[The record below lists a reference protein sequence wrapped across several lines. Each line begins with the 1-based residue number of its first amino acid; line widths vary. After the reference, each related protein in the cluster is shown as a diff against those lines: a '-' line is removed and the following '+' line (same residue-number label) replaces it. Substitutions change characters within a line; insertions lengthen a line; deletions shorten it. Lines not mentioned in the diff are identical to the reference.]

1 VLRVTAILAPERTE
15 VAEVDLVDDS
25 EFFAPVASDVIDSL
39 IGRYQDMRAR
49 IEQVGEVINSE
60 RFAGAV
66 QYFLDGNS
74 DPGRRYSSYT
84 VEKMF
89 GLGGAV
95 AQLNSAFW
103 SQALSLTDVYD
114 CMPQARRDEWNK
126 QLRHPQG
133 VKKYERFADSGKAQ
147 EWELQPLPDF
157 TETTVR
163 DTLSGLLAARAKFFA
178 ERVDG
183 IFRGLSGE
191 HVTNSPAGFG
201 KRMIIGYMLSYG
213 SIRHERAGLINDLR
227 CVIAKF
233 MGRDEPKYNT
243 ASVLISELYRC
254 TGQWV
259 SIDGGTLR
267 IRVYKKGTAHLEV
280 HPDMAWRL
288 NQVLANLYPLAIPAE
303 HRARPK
309 KRAKDFLMMGRPL
322 PFATL
327 NLLADG
333 LNGYDARHRPA
344 KAFSFDYKAK
354 EHPAAYKDACAVL
367 AALGGTPNKD
377 GSYEFDYPVE
387 PVLREV
393 IISGCLPDQVA
404 HQFYPTPEKLA
415 RICAELAEICEYDTV
430 LEPSAGQGDLAAF
443 LPKDRTTCVEIS
455 PLHCA
460 VLKAKGFDAVQA
472 DFIAWSEAAPQFSA
486 VVMNPPFANG
496 RAHLH
501 VERAGHK
508 VKPGGRLVAILPASA
523 KGKDWLGKG
532 WACEWSSVYEREF
545 AGTGVAVVILKA
557 SRKQEASF

>member
-1 VLRVTAILAPERTE
+1 MSDYAVECAD
-15 VAEVDLVDDS
+15 VDLVDDR
-25 EFFAPVASDVIDSL
+25 EFFAPVSSDAIDTL
-39 IGRYQDMRAR
+39 IGQYQDMRSR
-49 IEQVGEVINSE
+49 IEQVGEIMASS

-74 DPGRRYSSYT
+74 DTDRRYTSYT
-84 VEKMF
+84 VERMF
-89 GLGGAV
+89 EVAGAV
-95 AQLNSAFW
+95 AQLNSRFW
-103 SQALSLTDVYD
+103 ADALAMTDVYSA
-114 CMPQARRDEWNK
+114 MPQARRNEWNE
-126 QLRHPQG
+126 QLRNPQG
-133 VKKYERFADSGKAQ
+133 VKKGDRYSK
-147 EWELQPLPDF
+147 EWDIPPLPDF
-157 TETTVR
+157 TESTVR

-201 KRMIIGYMLSYG
+201 KRMIISYVLNYG
-213 SIRHERAGLINDLR
+213 SIRTETAGLINDLR

-233 MGRDEPKYNT
+233 MGRDEPKHGS
-243 ASVLISELYRC
+243 ADVLIREMYRR

-288 NQVLANLYPLAIPAE
+288 NQVLANLYPMAIPAE

-309 KRAKDFLMMGRPL
+309 KQARDFVMMGRPL

-327 NLLADG
+327 DLLAAG
-333 LNGYDARHRPA
+333 LRGYGSRHQPDTAFAFGYDA
-344 KAFSFDYKAK
+344 K
-354 EHPAAYKDACAVL
+354 EQKAAYSDACAVL
-367 AALGGTPNKD
+367 AALGGTPNKSGGYD
-377 GSYEFDYPVE
+377 FDYPVE

-393 IISGCLPDQVA
+393 IITGCLPDRQA

-415 RICAELAEICEYDTV
+415 RICAELAEIGDGDAV

-460 VLKAKGFDAVQA
+460 VLMAKGFTTIEA
-472 DFIAWSEAAPQFSA
+472 DFLVWQAPAVFDA
-486 VVMNPPFANG
+486 VVMNPPFSDG
-496 RAHLH
+496 RARAH
-501 VERAGHK
+501 VARAADML
-508 VKPGGRLVAILPASA
+508 KPGGRLVAILPASA
-523 KGKDWLGKG
+523 KGKDWLGAG
-532 WACEWSSVYEREF
+532 WTCEWSGIYEREF
-545 AGTGVAVVILKA
+545 AGTGVAVCILNA
-557 SRKQEASF
+557 RRA

>member
-1 VLRVTAILAPERTE
+1 MNDIAAIERAE
-15 VAEVDLVDDS
+15 YSEVDLVDDS
-25 EFFAPVASDVIDSL
+25 AQFFAPVSSDVIDGLLS
-39 IGRYQDMRAR
+39 RYQDMRTR
-49 IEQVGEVINSE
+49 IKQVGEVINSE

-74 DPGRRYSSYT
+74 DADRRYSSYT
-84 VEKMF
+84 VAKAFE
-89 GLGGAV
+89 LPGAI
-95 AQLNSAFW
+95 AQLNSVFW

-114 CMPQARRDEWNK
+114 CMPQARRDEWNE
-126 QLRHPQG
+126 QLRNPQG
-133 VKKYERFADSGKAQ
+133 VKKGDKYAK
-147 EWELQPLPDF
+147 EWSIPPLPDF
-157 TETTVR
+157 EEATVR
-163 DTLSGLLAARAKFFA
+163 DTLAGLLAARAKFFA

-201 KRMIIGYMLSYG
+201 KRMIIGWMLSYG

-280 HPDMAWRL
+280 HPDLAWRL
-288 NQVLANLYPLAIPAE
+288 NQVLASLYPLAIPDE

-327 NLLADG
+327 DLLADG
-333 LNGYDARHRPA
+333 LKSYDTRYRLSTV
-344 KAFSFDYKAK
+344 FSFDYKAK
-354 EHPAAYKDACAVL
+354 EQPAAYKDACAVL

-377 GSYEFDYPVE
+377 GAYEFDYPVE

-393 IISGCLPDQVA
+393 IITGCLPDRQA

-415 RICAELAEICEYDTV
+415 RICTELAEIGDDDTV

-460 VLKAKGFDAVQA
+460 VLKAKGFATVQA
-472 DFIAWSEAAPQFSA
+472 DFIEWAGATAARFDC
-486 VVMNPPFANG
+486 VVMNPPFSDG
-496 RAHLH
+496 RARSH
-501 VERAGHK
+501 VEHAGLI
-508 VKPGGRLVAILPASA
+508 VKPAGRLVAIMPASA
-523 KGKDWLGKG
+523 KGKDWLGEG
-532 WACEWSSVYEREF
+532 WACEWSAIYEREF
-545 AGTGVAVVILKA
+545 AGTGVAVVMLKA
-557 SRKQEASF
+557 RRT

>member
-1 VLRVTAILAPERTE
+1 MSDYAVECAD
-15 VAEVDLVDDS
+15 VDLVDDR
-25 EFFAPVASDVIDSL
+25 EFFAPVSSDVIDTL
-39 IGRYQDMRAR
+39 IGQYQDMRSR
-49 IEQVGEVINSE
+49 IEQVGEIMASS

-74 DPGRRYSSYT
+74 DTDRRYTSYT
-84 VEKMF
+84 VERMF
-89 GLGGAV
+89 EVAGAI
-95 AQLNSAFW
+95 AQLNSRFW
-103 SQALSLTDVYD
+103 ADALAMTDVYD
-114 CMPQARRDEWNK
+114 CMPQARRNEWNE
-126 QLRHPQG
+126 QLRNPQG
-133 VKKYERFADSGKAQ
+133 VKKGDKYSQ
-147 EWELQPLPDF
+147 EWSIPPLPDF

-201 KRMIIGYMLSYG
+201 KRMIISYVLNYG
-213 SIRHERAGLINDLR
+213 SIRTETAGLINDLR
-227 CVIAKF
+227 CVVAKF
-233 MGRDEPKYNT
+233 MGRDEPKHNS
-243 ASVLISELYRC
+243 AVVMLSELYRR
-254 TGQWV
+254 TGQWLA
-259 SIDGGTLR
+259 IDGGTLR

-288 NQVLANLYPLAIPAE
+288 NQVLANLYPMAIPAE

-309 KRAKDFLMMGRPL
+309 KQARDFVMMGRPL

-327 NLLADG
+327 DLLAAG
-333 LNGYDARHRPA
+333 LRGYGSRHQPDTAFAFGYDA
-344 KAFSFDYKAK
+344 K
-354 EHPAAYKDACAVL
+354 EQKAAYSDACAVL
-367 AALGGTPNKD
+367 AALGGTPNKSGGYD
-377 GSYEFDYPVE
+377 FDYPVE

-393 IISGCLPDQVA
+393 IITGCLPDRQA

-415 RICAELAEICEYDTV
+415 RICAELAEIGEGDAV

-460 VLKAKGFDAVQA
+460 VLKAKGFDAVEA
-472 DFIAWSEAAPQFSA
+472 DFLVWQGPAGFDV
-486 VVMNPPFANG
+486 VVMNPPFSDG
-496 RAHLH
+496 RARAH
-501 VERAGHK
+501 VVRAADI

-523 KGKDWLGKG
+523 KGKDWLGAG
-532 WACEWSSVYEREF
+532 WACEWSGIYEREF

-557 SRKQEASF
+557 RRA

>member
-1 VLRVTAILAPERTE
+1 VTAVMAPERTE
-15 VAEVDLVDDS
+15 VADVDLVDDR
-25 EFFAPVASDVIDSL
+25 EFFAPVSSDVIDGL
-39 IGRYQDMRAR
+39 LGQYQDMRAR
-49 IEQVGEVINSE
+49 IEQIAQAVNSPSM
-60 RFAGAV
+60 AGAV
-66 QYFLDGNS
+66 QFFVDGNS
-74 DPGRRYSSYT
+74 EPDRRYSSYT
-84 VEKMF
+84 VEKLF
-89 GLGGAV
+89 EPAGAI
-95 AQLNSAFW
+95 ANLNSTYW
-103 SQALSLTDVYD
+103 GRALALTDVYD

-126 QLRHPQG
+126 QLQNPQG
-133 VKKYERFADSGKAQ
+133 VKKGDKYAKA
-147 EWELQPLPDF
+147 WDVQPLPDF
-157 TETTVR
+157 EEATVR
-163 DTLSGLLAARAKFFA
+163 DTLGDLLRMRSKFFA

-183 IFRGLSGE
+183 IFRGLSGT

-201 KRMIIGYMLSYG
+201 KRMIIDYMLSYG

-233 MGRDEPKYNT
+233 MGRDEPKHST
-243 ASVLISELYRC
+243 ASVLISEMYRR

-309 KRAKDFLMMGRPL
+309 KQAKDFLMMGRPL

-327 NLLADG
+327 DLLAEG
-333 LNGYDARHRPA
+333 LNSYGSRNRPA
-344 KAFSFDYKAK
+344 TAFVFGYKAK
-354 EHPAAYKDACAVL
+354 EQPAAFKDACAVL
-367 AALGGTPNKD
+367 AALGGTADKD
-377 GSYEFDYPVE
+377 GGYEFGYPVE

-393 IISGCLPDQVA
+393 IITGCLPDQVA

-415 RICAELAEICEYDTV
+415 RICAELAEIGDTDTV

-460 VLKAKGFDAVQA
+460 VLKAKGFEAVQA
-472 DFIAWSEAAPQFSA
+472 DFLKWAETGPKFDA
-486 VVMNPPFANG
+486 VVMNPPFSEG
-496 RAHLH
+496 RARAH
-501 VERAGHK
+501 VERAAEL

-523 KGKDWLGKG
+523 KGKDWLGLG
-532 WACEWSSVYEREF
+532 WACEWSPVYEREF
-545 AGTGVAVVILKA
+545 AGTSVAVVILKA
-557 SRKQEASF
+557 RRA

>member
-1 VLRVTAILAPERTE
+1 VLRVTAILAPERAE
-15 VAEVDLVDDS
+15 LAEVDLVDES
-25 EFFAPVASDVIDSL
+25 EFFAPVSSDVIDSL

-74 DPGRRYSSYT
+74 DQDRRYSSYS

-89 GLGGAV
+89 CLAGAI

-114 CMPQARRDEWNK
+114 CMPQARRDEWNE
-126 QLRHPQG
+126 QLRNPQG
-133 VKKYERFADSGKAQ
+133 VKKGDKYSK
-147 EWELQPLPDF
+147 EWSIAPLPDF
-157 TETTVR
+157 TEATVR
-163 DTLSGLLAARAKFFA
+163 DTLAGLLAARAKFFA

-243 ASVLISELYRC
+243 AAVLISELYRC

-259 SIDGGTLR
+259 AIDGGTLR

-280 HPDMAWRL
+280 HPDIAWRL
-288 NQVLANLYPLAIPAE
+288 NQVLASLYPLAIPAE
-303 HRARPK
+303 HRARPNK
-309 KRAKDFLMMGRPL
+309 QARDFLMMGRPL

-327 NLLADG
+327 DLLADG
-333 LNGYDARHRPA
+333 LNSYDARHRPA

-367 AALGGTPNKD
+367 AALGGTPMKD
-377 GSYEFDYPVE
+377 GCFEFDYPVE

-393 IISGCLPDQVA
+393 IISGCLPDQQA

-415 RICAELAEICEYDTV
+415 RICAELAEVCEFDTV

-460 VLKAKGFDAVQA
+460 VLKAKGFATVQA

-486 VVMNPPFANG
+486 VVMNPPFADG
-496 RAHLH
+496 RARLH
-501 VERAGHK
+501 VERAGYK

-532 WACEWSSVYEREF
+532 WACEWSSTYEREF
-545 AGTGVAVVILKA
+545 AGTSVAVVILKA
-557 SRKQEASF
+557 KRAEASF